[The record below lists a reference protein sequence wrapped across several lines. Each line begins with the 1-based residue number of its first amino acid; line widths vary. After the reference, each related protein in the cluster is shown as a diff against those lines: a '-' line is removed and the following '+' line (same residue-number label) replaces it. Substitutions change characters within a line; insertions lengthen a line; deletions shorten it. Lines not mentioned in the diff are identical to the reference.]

1 MPAVAV
7 KAAVVAAAAT
17 VTLEGTVKLALLL
30 VKLTAEPPVGAAPL
44 NVTVQVLVPG
54 PVNEAGLQA
63 RALTLKV
70 TGATSEIAEVALA
83 PLAVAVSVAVE
94 LVEIVP
100 AVAEKAAVAAP
111 AAMLTE
117 AGAVSS
123 GLLDEMVTVR
133 PPVGAAA
140 LAVTVQ
146 VLMAPE
152 VSEAGAQASEVTVT
166 SGARL
171 MEAVLELALYP
182 AVTTA
187 V

>member
-7 KAAVVAAAAT
+7 KEAVVAAAAT
-17 VTLEGTVKLALLL
+17 VTLVGTVRLALLL

-44 NVTVQVLVPG
+44 KVTVQVLVPG

-94 LVEIVP
+94 FVEIVP

-117 AGAVSS
+117 AGAVSRA
-123 GLLDEMVTVR
+123 LLLVMETVR
-133 PPVGAAA
+133 PPVAAAA
-140 LAVTVQ
+140 LAVTMHALV
-146 VLMAPE
+146 APE
-152 VSEAGAQASEVTVT
+152 VKDVGVQISEVTVT
-166 SGARL
+166 SGDKL
-171 MEAVLELALYP
+171 MEAVLEVPLSV
-182 AVTTA
+182 AVMTA

>member
-1 MPAVAV
+1 
-7 KAAVVAAAAT
+7 VAAAAT
-17 VTLEGTVKLALLL
+17 VTLVGTVRLALLL

-44 NVTVQVLVPG
+44 KVTVQVLVPG

-100 AVAEKAAVAAP
+100 AVAVNVPVVAEAG
-111 AAMLTE
+111 MVIE
-117 AGAVSS
+117 AGAVSRA
-123 GLLDEMVTVR
+123 LLLVMETVR
-133 PPVGAAA
+133 PPVAAAA
-140 LAVTVQ
+140 LAVTMHALV
-146 VLMAPE
+146 APE
-152 VSEAGAQASEVTVT
+152 VKDVGVQISEVTVT
-166 SGARL
+166 SGDKL
-171 MEAVLELALYP
+171 MEAVLEVPLSV
-182 AVTTA
+182 AVMTA

>member
-1 MPAVAV
+1 MAV

-30 VKLTAEPPVGAAPL
+30 VKATAEPPVGAAPL

-63 RALTLKV
+63 RALTLTV
-70 TGATSEIAEVALA
+70 TAATSEIAEVALA

-100 AVAEKAAVAAP
+100 AVAVNVPVVAEAG
-111 AAMLTE
+111 MVIE

-140 LAVTVQ
+140 LAVTVH
-146 VLMAPE
+146 VLVAPE
-152 VSEAGAQASEVTVT
+152 VRDDGEQASEVTVT
-166 SGARL
+166 SGDKL
-171 MEAVLELALYP
+171 MEAVLEVPLSV
-182 AVTTA
+182 AVMTA

>member
-1 MPAVAV
+1 
-7 KAAVVAAAAT
+7 
-17 VTLEGTVKLALLL
+17 
-30 VKLTAEPPVGAAPL
+30 
-44 NVTVQVLVPG
+44 
-54 PVNEAGLQA
+54 
-63 RALTLKV
+63 
-70 TGATSEIAEVALA
+70 
-83 PLAVAVSVAVE
+83 VE

>member
-1 MPAVAV
+1 M
-7 KAAVVAAAAT
+7 AAAAT
-17 VTLEGTVKLALLL
+17 VTLVGTVRLALLL

-44 NVTVQVLVPG
+44 KVTVQVLVPG

-100 AVAEKAAVAAP
+100 AVAVNVPVVAEAG
-111 AAMLTE
+111 MVIE
-117 AGAVSS
+117 AGAVSRA
-123 GLLDEMVTVR
+123 LLLVMETVR
-133 PPVGAAA
+133 PPVAAAA
-140 LAVTVQ
+140 LAVTMHALV
-146 VLMAPE
+146 APE
-152 VSEAGAQASEVTVT
+152 VKDVGVQISEVTVT
-166 SGARL
+166 SGDKL
-171 MEAVLELALYP
+171 MEAVLEVPLSV
-182 AVTTA
+182 AVMTA